1 MDGDDTRVRSD
12 AAVLV
17 PFGVVKDEGFILI
30 LALLLRGLFFPFH
43 PQLFLGVLVESAP
56 RDIVPLSDVGSGV
69 EDGSELVLLLLF
81 LLILPLPL
89 LLGVDIGQE
98 DCECVGLSALAAA
111 A

>member
-12 AAVLV
+12 VFVLV
-17 PFGVVKDEGFILI
+17 PLGMVKDEGFILI
-30 LALLLRGLFFPFH
+30 LALLRGLFFPFH
-43 PQLFLGVLVESAP
+43 PQLFLGVLVEESAP

-81 LLILPLPL
+81 LLILPLPF
-89 LLGVDIGQE
+89 LLGIDIGQK
-98 DCECVGLSALAAA
+98 DRQCVGLSALAAA